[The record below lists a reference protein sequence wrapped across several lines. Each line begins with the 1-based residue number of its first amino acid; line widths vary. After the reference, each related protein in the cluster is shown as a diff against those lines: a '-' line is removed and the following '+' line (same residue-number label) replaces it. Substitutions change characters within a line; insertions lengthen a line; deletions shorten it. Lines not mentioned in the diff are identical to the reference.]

1 MNAGLIKVISKV
13 GMFLT
18 LSLFMFLTACG
29 GGSEETSKAET
40 KEWDGSYAEAEKRIN
55 TLKASLYEDP
65 KNEGMLSALGD
76 AYFEAQRYLDAIKE
90 YNKVIEINPKN
101 ADCLNDRALA
111 LFYTG
116 QHDEALDSVTKA
128 IEADSTY
135 NHAWLTKGFILM
147 SLKRYDEAQPVLEK
161 AKELDPLGSLGVEAE
176 NFLNQIKAMKGM
188 G

>member
-1 MNAGLIKVISKV
+1 MNTENTGRISK
-13 GMFLT
+13 GA
-18 LSLFMFLTACG
+18 LFFILPLLLFIGACG
-29 GGSEETSKAET
+29 GSSEEPTTAGT
-40 KEWDGSYAEAEKRIN
+40 QDWDGGYADAERRIN

-65 KNEGMLSALGD
+65 KNEDMLSALGD

-90 YNKVIEINPKN
+90 YDKVVEINPQN

-116 QHDEALDSVTKA
+116 QHDAALDSVEKA
-128 IEADSTY
+128 IAVDAVY

-161 AKELDPLGSLGVEAE
+161 VQELDPLGSLGAEAE
-176 NFLNQIKAMKGM
+176 NFLNQIKVVKGEV
-188 G
+188 